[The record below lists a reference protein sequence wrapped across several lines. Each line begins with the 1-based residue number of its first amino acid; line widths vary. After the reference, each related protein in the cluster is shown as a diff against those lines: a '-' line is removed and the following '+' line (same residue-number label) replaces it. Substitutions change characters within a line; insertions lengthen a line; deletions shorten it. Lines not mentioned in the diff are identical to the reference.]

1 MVLSFLLMYSSV
13 VVRMFCEILRILYQP
28 FFFTVRY
35 CVLSKIL
42 NQQIKLTITNL
53 QKKTKMKSK
62 RNQWI
67 LFALLFENMNTEQRY
82 AVDDDQAMKKNF
94 VFIYA
99 HIPLPLLR
107 MEEKK
112 CVFLALLVLE
122 FANDDDDNDDVV
134 SQQHC
139 MQNSGNL
146 HIRCVMVL
154 IFHPVHT
161 I

>member
-1 MVLSFLLMYSSV
+1 
-13 VVRMFCEILRILYQP
+13 
-28 FFFTVRY
+28 
-35 CVLSKIL
+35 
-42 NQQIKLTITNL
+42 
-53 QKKTKMKSK
+53 
-62 RNQWI
+62 
-67 LFALLFENMNTEQRY
+67 MNTEQRY

-161 I
+161 IQYAARSAPRLRVCTCVVNMAVSVCSICTDMDRKSFAMKLPRHIFDVTETNTTMNTVQRA